1 MTEKLKTAINESI
14 VSVLKENKDVQ
25 RVVLENRI
33 KLIEDMIALDE
44 LGFLNKAKN
53 YLRNKAWGAEK
64 GAKDWFGK
72 NILVNPS
79 NMMGDPK
86 QVGGLLDK
94 TIANAKKEVT
104 AFKADALRSSEAI
117 NKLQNSVFDLFG
129 KFYNLLDEMPPEA
142 RGRYERE
149 VMQVVGMFYNA
160 LMEEK
165 NRIEV
170 YISALAREAG
180 TQGYNLGQ
188 SARALAAYR
197 PEERPRVVGSRVVE
211 PSAAGAPSIARG
223 FRPAGAS
230 R

>member
-1 MTEKLKTAINESI
+1 MTDQIKQAINES
-14 VSVLKENKDVQ
+14 VLSVLKENKDVQ
-25 RVVLENRI
+25 RTVLENRV
-33 KLIEDMIALDE
+33 KLIEEMIALDE
-44 LGFLNKAKN
+44 LGFLDKAKN

-64 GAKDWFGK
+64 SAKDWFGK
-72 NILVNPS
+72 NVLVNPS
-79 NMMGDPK
+79 DVVGDPQ

-94 TIANAKKEVT
+94 TIASAKKDVM
-104 AFKADALRSSEAI
+104 AFKADALRSSEHI

-129 KFYNLLDEMPPEA
+129 KFYNLLDEMPPES

-149 VMQVVGMFYNA
+149 VMQIVGMFYNA

-165 NRIEV
+165 KRIEV

-180 TQGYNLGQ
+180 TQGYDLGQ

-211 PSAAGAPSIARG
+211 PSTSGSPSIARG
-223 FRPAGAS
+223 FKASGA
-230 R
+230 

>member
-1 MTEKLKTAINESI
+1 MTDIKTTINESI
-14 VSVLKENKDVQ
+14 RDILKENKNVQ
-25 RVVLENRI
+25 RTVLENRV

-53 YLRNKAWGAEK
+53 YIKNKAWGAEK

-72 NILVNPS
+72 NVLVNPS
-79 NMMGDPK
+79 DMIGDTK
-86 QVGGLLDK
+86 QVGGLLDQN
-94 TIANAKKEVT
+94 IANAKKQVT

-129 KFYNLLDEMPPEA
+129 KFYNLLDDMPQES

-165 NRIEV
+165 KRIEV
-170 YISALAREAG
+170 YLSALAREAG

-188 SARALAAYR
+188 SAQALAAYR
-197 PEERPRVVGSRVVE
+197 PERAPKVVGSRVVE
-211 PSAAGAPSIARG
+211 PEASPNAPGIARG
-223 FRPAGAS
+223 FAPAGA
-230 R
+230 RR